1 MTMYGQIAHE
11 LREAIMSGEYPPGS
25 TLPPIPELMA
35 RHQVAR
41 DTVRDAIGLLTN
53 EGLVTPKRGIGTVVR
68 AIDPV
73 MLSYSSSAPARTW
86 HEQTAGAGADEV
98 VLTEWATADPDIA
111 TRLAIT
117 PGARVVHR
125 VRHFTKGH
133 GIAQIS
139 DQWIPQHIAEA
150 IQTHGDGDL
159 TDAQHRPDTARN
171 LFELM
176 SAAGHAPT
184 ETTETIRTRMPDP
197 TERDTME
204 IPPGV
209 PVLITHRVTKEANGR
224 PVETTTAIGAGD
236 RMSAQLTVPLNY

>member
-1 MTMYGQIAHE
+1 MTKYSRIADD
-11 LREAIMSGEYPPGS
+11 LREAIMTGEYPPGS
-25 TLPPIPELMA
+25 TLPSIPDLVT
-35 RHQVAR
+35 RYDVAR

-73 MLSYSSSAPARTW
+73 MLSYSVRAPAQTW
-86 HEQTAGAGADEV
+86 QAQTAGAGRDDV
-98 VLTEWATADPDIA
+98 VETEWTTADAEIA
-111 TRLAIT
+111 RRLAIST
-117 PGARVVHR
+117 GSRVVHR

-139 DQWIPQHIAEA
+139 EQWVPEHIAEA
-150 IQTHGDGDL
+150 IQANGDGDL
-159 TDAQHRPDTARN
+159 ANAARRPDTDRN

-176 SAAGHAPT
+176 SSAGHAPA
-184 ETTETIRTRMPDP
+184 ETTEIISTRMPDP

-204 IPPGV
+204 VPPGV
-209 PVLITHRVTKEANGR
+209 PVLITHRVTREANGQ

-236 RMSAQLTVPLNY
+236 RMSAQLTVSLRY